1 MFRKILFSFLLV
13 SIFCF
18 SAQAQSKNL
27 KSVLQQ
33 LSIKESDCYKQLV
46 VEKSIPYALGKS
58 VLIVPKIVERDG
70 DEYFLL
76 DGYILIIDSNTGKI
90 LNKFF
95 EKEAWTSD
103 AIVLKEIKIDFAPY
117 KLGMNT
123 RAFGVRIK
131 FEGSS
136 RYNPY
141 VTESISLFVPDGS
154 ALKRVLKSAE
164 VYSYQGEYTDN
175 CLGEISEKKKVIII
189 SESKTNNYND
199 LTIKSTTNVTTISG
213 SNGDCK
219 YKDIPGKPIVTILKF
234 NGTEYK

>member
-1 MFRKILFSFLLV
+1 MFRKNLFTFLFV
-13 SIFCF
+13 SIVYI
-18 SAQAQSKNL
+18 SSYAQSKNL
-27 KSVLQQ
+27 KSVLLQ
-33 LSIKESDCYKQLV
+33 LNIKESDCYKELV
-46 VEKSIPYALGKS
+46 VEKTIPYAPGKS
-58 VLIVPKIVERDG
+58 VLIVPKIVEREED
-70 DEYFLL
+70 DYFLL
-76 DGYILIIDSNTGKI
+76 DSYILIIDSNTGKI

-103 AIVLKEIKIDFAPY
+103 AIVLKEIRIDFAPY
-117 KLGMNT
+117 KISTNT

-141 VTESISLFVPDGS
+141 VTESISLFVPEGS
-154 ALKRVLKSAE
+154 VLKRVLKSAE

-175 CLGEISEKKKVIII
+175 CKGEISEEKKVIII
-189 SESKTNNYND
+189 SENKTNNYND
-199 LTIKSTTNVTTISG
+199 LTIKSTSKVTTISG

-219 YKDIPGKPIVTILKF
+219 YKDIPGKPIVTTLKF

>member
-1 MFRKILFSFLLV
+1 MFRKTLFSFLLV

-27 KSVLQQ
+27 KSVLLQ
-33 LSIKESDCYKQLV
+33 LNIKESDCYKELV
-46 VEKSIPYALGKS
+46 VEKTIPYAPDKS
-58 VLIVPKIVERDG
+58 VLIVPKIVEREE

-76 DGYILIIDSNTGKI
+76 DSYILIIDNNTGKI
-90 LNKFF
+90 LNEFF

-103 AIVLKEIKIDFAPY
+103 ALVLREISIDFAPY
-117 KLGMNT
+117 KISTNT

-141 VTESISLFVPDGS
+141 LTEDLSLFVPEGNV
-154 ALKRVLKSAE
+154 LKRVLKNSD
-164 VYSYQGEYTDN
+164 VYSYQGEYTEE
-175 CLGEISEKKKVIII
+175 CKGEIREEKKIII
-189 SESKTNNYND
+189 VTANKTNNYND
-199 LTIKSTTNVTTISG
+199 LTIKSTSKVTTISG
-213 SNGDCK
+213 SNGDCD
-219 YKDIPGKPIVTILKF
+219 YEDSPGKPIVTTLKF